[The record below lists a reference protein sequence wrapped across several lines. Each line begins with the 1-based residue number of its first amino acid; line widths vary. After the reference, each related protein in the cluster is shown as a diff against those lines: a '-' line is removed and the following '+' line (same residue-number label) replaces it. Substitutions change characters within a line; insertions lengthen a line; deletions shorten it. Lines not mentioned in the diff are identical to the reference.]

1 MNQQRDNQ
9 PQDRTARNDG
19 QYVSDDAKPRISQSP
34 AARSVGPGSQAGGMQ
49 TAIHQFAET
58 FTDRIGPL
66 LEPIGQTEAALQA
79 ASEGCKPR
87 AILPELREVGHHLS
101 RLIDKVADQQ
111 AYVLIF
117 GPLKSGKST
126 FMNALCG
133 SYVSEVTA
141 LPAYPC
147 LVHVAGAQSEQMSL
161 TRYDGACETLSSRE
175 ALAKQ
180 IANAHRSLTLRIR
193 QVEADGEPF
202 DPAEHMPSAIRRI
215 DVRLPLEELTRSG
228 AVLVDTPGLYTRMKF
243 GYDRMTREF
252 RNSAACAIFIVKTD
266 TLFLEQVFEEFG
278 QLLELFSRVFLV
290 VNLDQTK
297 QDLQPDG
304 SLAPSLERRDPDRI
318 IEAFRTLTMSG
329 PLRQAADD
337 GRLKMYGVDILSAA
351 AERIRD
357 NAEPTEARGRF
368 EELMG
373 DLTDYLNSSEYLRE
387 FLADSLRRTRSLLGD
402 LGGLLDHEAV
412 RDLYEQRRMLREE
425 RTRTKKKHEA
435 LLRLGKIAWGRQQ
448 QILRKRLA
456 ESLNARG
463 EQLRRQTRQQLD
475 EAIDAWF
482 ETDQSLAELN
492 NDRVRPLLHEA
503 RKAMVDLAG
512 NQLAAQLRRPRAG
525 LDIDDDVAGDL
536 EAGQIDL
543 ADLGRATLEQSQPQ
557 TALADETFGIQ
568 AEQIPVRRRLRD
580 YMLLRSRRA
589 VRRRLLGKDDQPDQ
603 PVGAAAKHKQLGQPA
618 REAMRDAC
626 ARQLQRLLDEAT
638 EALADRLAKRTIQA
652 MQKRFAQR
660 LDQANQQTRRQL
672 EQTDALLTE
681 AQRITKQTDA
691 LRQAV
696 NDASLAAEQM
706 QDEFVTS
713 AQQTDAAQT
722 PNA

>member
-1 MNQQRDNQ
+1 
-9 PQDRTARNDG
+9 
-19 QYVSDDAKPRISQSP
+19 
-34 AARSVGPGSQAGGMQ
+34 
-49 TAIHQFAET
+49 
-58 FTDRIGPL
+58 
-66 LEPIGQTEAALQA
+66 
-79 ASEGCKPR
+79 
-87 AILPELREVGHHLS
+87 
-101 RLIDKVADQQ
+101 
-111 AYVLIF
+111 
-117 GPLKSGKST
+117 
-126 FMNALCG
+126 
-133 SYVSEVTA
+133 
-141 LPAYPC
+141 
-147 LVHVAGAQSEQMSL
+147 MSL
-161 TRYDGACETLSSRE
+161 TRYDGSRETISSRQT
-175 ALAKQ
+175 LAKQ
-180 IANAHRSLTLRIR
+180 ISNAHRSLTLRIR
-193 QVEADGEPF
+193 EVEADGESF

-304 SLAPSLERRDPDRI
+304 TLAASLERRDPDRI

-337 GRLKMYGVDILSAA
+337 GRLKIYGVDILSAA

-373 DLTDYLNSSEYLRE
+373 DLTEYLNSSEYLRE
-387 FLADSLRRTRSLLGD
+387 FLTDSLRRTRSLLGD

-425 RTRTKKKHEA
+425 RARTKKKHEA

-448 QILRKRLA
+448 QMLRKRLA
-456 ESLNARG
+456 ESLTGRG

-492 NDRVRPLLHEA
+492 NDRIRPQLHQA
-503 RKAMVDLAG
+503 RKAMVDLAA
-512 NQLAAQLRRPRAG
+512 NQLAAQLRQPRAG

-543 ADLGRATLEQSQPQ
+543 TELGRATLEQTDPK
-557 TALADETFGIQ
+557 AVLDDETFGIPP
-568 AEQIPVRRRLRD
+568 EQIPVRRRLRD

-589 VRRRLLGKDDQPDQ
+589 VRRRLLGKGDQPDQ
-603 PVGAAAKHKQLGQPA
+603 PVPAAAKQKQLGEPA
-618 REAMRDAC
+618 REAMREAC
-626 ARQLQRLLDEAT
+626 GQQLQRLLDEAT
-638 EALADRLAKRTIQA
+638 EILADRLAKRTVQS

-660 LDQANQQTRRQL
+660 LEQANQQTRRQL

-696 NDASLAAEQM
+696 NDACLAAEQM
-706 QDEFVTS
+706 DETFVS
-713 AQQTDAAQT
+713 QAVSHAAENQ
-722 PNA
+722 PDE